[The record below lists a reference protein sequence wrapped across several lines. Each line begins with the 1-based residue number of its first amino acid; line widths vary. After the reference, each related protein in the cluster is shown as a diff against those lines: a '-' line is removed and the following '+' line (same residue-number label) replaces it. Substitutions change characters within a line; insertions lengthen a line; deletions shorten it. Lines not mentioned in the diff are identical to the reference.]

1 MNKKRLLSVE
11 SNSEAQTKR
20 FASSA
25 VSYFNPGDT
34 ILLYGNLGSG
44 KTFLV
49 KQFARALGYQEQV
62 TSPTFAIM
70 HQYYNNNVLIHH
82 IDLYRIDKKN
92 ELTNLGFED
101 IWEMQSINFVE
112 WPQFIEDQ
120 VPDLHYRIYITMN
133 EGSAKHRTF
142 SLYKCIL

>member
-44 KTFLV
+44 KTF
-49 KQFARALGYQEQV
+49 K
-62 TSPTFAIM
+62 
-70 HQYYNNNVLIHH
+70 
-82 IDLYRIDKKN
+82 
-92 ELTNLGFED
+92 
-101 IWEMQSINFVE
+101 WQS
-112 WPQFIEDQ
+112 
-120 VPDLHYRIYITMN
+120 HT
-133 EGSAKHRTF
+133 RTA
-142 SLYKCIL
+142 